1 MNDTLLEMARYTGKA
16 AGIILRDLAEISP
29 TLTEAFMRGW
39 REKMNDQPAPQP
51 ASTTAP
57 ESA

>member
-16 AGIILRDLAEISP
+16 AGIILRDLADISP
-29 TLTEAFMRGW
+29 ALTEAFYRGW
-39 REKMNDQPAPQP
+39 REKIDDQPAAQP
-51 ASTTAP
+51 ASTSAP

>member
-16 AGIILRDLAEISP
+16 AGILLRDLAEISP
-29 TLTEAFMRGW
+29 PLTEAFLRGW
-39 REKMNDQPAPQP
+39 REKKIDDEPAR
-51 ASTTAP
+51 ASATAP

>member
-16 AGIILRDLAEISP
+16 AGIILRDVAEISP
-29 TLTEAFMRGW
+29 TLTEAFLRGW
-39 REKMNDQPAPQP
+39 REKISDQPAR
-51 ASTTAP
+51 ASAAP